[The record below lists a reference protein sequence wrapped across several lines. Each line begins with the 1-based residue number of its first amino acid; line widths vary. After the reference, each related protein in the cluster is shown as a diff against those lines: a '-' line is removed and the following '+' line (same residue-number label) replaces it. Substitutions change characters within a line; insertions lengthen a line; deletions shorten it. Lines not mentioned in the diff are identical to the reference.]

1 MRHFRQQRKEIMCAV
16 DAGCNMGVVVLDE
29 ALVEFVHVAFALSG
43 RGDAKGKGQ
52 DKGSLGSAIVLGVDG
67 GGDVGCELGVS
78 CGVGVI
84 G

>member
-1 MRHFRQQRKEIMCAV
+1 MCAV

-29 ALVEFVHVAFALSG
+29 ALVEFVHVAFALG
-43 RGDAKGKGQ
+43 GWGDAKGEGQ
-52 DKGSLGSAIVLGVDG
+52 DKGSLGSAIVLGVDVG
-67 GGDVGCELGVS
+67 GELGVS